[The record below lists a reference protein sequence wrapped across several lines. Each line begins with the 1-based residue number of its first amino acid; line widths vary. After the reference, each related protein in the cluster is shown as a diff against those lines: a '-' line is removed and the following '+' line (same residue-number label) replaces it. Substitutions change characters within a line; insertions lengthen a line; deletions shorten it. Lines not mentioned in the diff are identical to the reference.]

1 MVITEPDVSTTPPT
15 LFYDSESTGV
25 IVAVTLMRPNLWI
38 LVVERKVERYRV
50 GFTANGKH

>member
-1 MVITEPDVSTTPPT
+1 MPPT

-50 GFTANGKH
+50 AFTANDKH